1 MARIRTIKPE
11 LAAHEGLFDLEQE
24 TGLPMRFAWCM
35 LFTVADREGRFVWR
49 PRTLKAQTLPHDELD
64 YSRVLDAWLTRGF
77 IVKYRVGVEWFGW
90 IPTFTKHQVI
100 NNRESKSDLPSV
112 EEADEVIDHRFNRLH
127 ACGTRQPRVDDASTT
142 REPRERDAC
151 TGERK
156 GKEGKGKEG
165 NIHSTRDARVDDASS
180 TPRVKHPPDFA
191 SAEREAREQFER
203 VKAAYPRFAGRQDWI
218 NAEHACHNRIE
229 QDAQTWDDLVAAAER
244 YAAYC
249 RATGREGTNFVMSP
263 GKFFSAPDRPWLQP
277 WDPPEPKRSA
287 RNGGTSYAEVMAA
300 LDAAVDPHS
309 EDFEP

>member
-165 NIHSTRDARVDDASS
+165 NIHSTRDARVDHA
-180 TPRVKHPPDFA
+180 
-191 SAEREAREQFER
+191 QFER
-203 VKAAYPRFAGRQDWI
+203 VKSAYPRFAGRQDWI
-218 NAEHACHNRIE
+218 NAEHACMNLIAH
-229 QDAQTWDDLVAAAER
+229 DGQTWDDLLDAATR

-249 RATGREGTNFVMSP
+249 DATERTGTNFVMSP

-277 WDPPEPKRSA
+277 WDPPEPKRPA

-300 LDAAVDPHS
+300 LDAAVDPNS